1 MKIII
6 APDSF
11 KESLT
16 SLEVAKAVE
25 SGFKEVF
32 PNASYLKLPFA
43 DGGEG
48 TVEALITATN
58 GKIINTKV
66 TGPLGDCIDSFYG
79 VCGDEKTVVI
89 EMAASSGLDLVPIE
103 KRDPFITTSFGTG
116 ELIKQA
122 LDDGFRK
129 FIIGIGGSATNDAG
143 AGMLQ
148 ALGVKLLDKELN
160 QINFGGGSLS
170 TLNKIDISEIDSRIF
185 ESTIEVA
192 CDVTNPLTGPNG
204 ASAIFG
210 PQKGASIE
218 MVKILDDNLA
228 YFSQITK
235 RDLNKDLDKEPGAGA
250 AGGMGYA
257 LKCFLNAKLLPG
269 VDIVIEQTNLK
280 ELVKDTT
287 LVITG
292 EGRIDGQSIFGK
304 APVGIAKVA
313 LEFDIPVIA
322 IAGSLESDVSVVRDY
337 GINAVFSVVN
347 TPCTLEDALKNAS
360 NNVFITAKN
369 IAEIM
374 KLTKQFRIDLQ

>member
-160 QINFGGGSLS
+160 QIDFGGGSLS
-170 TLNKIDISEIDSRIF
+170 ALNKIDISEIDSRIF

-304 APVGIAKVA
+304 VPVGIAKVA

-322 IAGSLESDVSVVRDY
+322 IAGSLGSDVSVVRDY